1 MFLYIKDFFCRFV
14 KKIYHIVAF
23 TELKFNLFLSI
34 LFLSS
39 PIPPICFHMVN
50 VFLIMKYLL
59 LDIKQQTNNQPLTF
73 IVTFCE

>member
-39 PIPPICFHMVN
+39 PIHPICFHMVN

>member
-1 MFLYIKDFFCRFV
+1 MFLYIKDFCRFV

-59 LDIKQQTNNQPLTF
+59 LDIKQETINQ
-73 IVTFCE
+73 